1 MTCHCLGA
9 FGFALLG
16 ALTTLYPAQCQDQ
29 LSVDQ
34 AIERARRLD
43 GTVVCVKGWIHLIYL
58 NKSSVLVWD
67 LVPAGVRAKQRWQ
80 KRSIGLVEW
89 SSAAGIDQEM
99 YQPDSYMKLDAV
111 WGWPPN
117 PTVVVEVVYRGI
129 LKHKKYL
136 LHKTILGHS
145 FTAEERV
152 ALASALRHTRYDVEL
167 VTLEVVSAEAASA
180 R

>member
-1 MTCHCLGA
+1 MTSCY
-9 FGFALLG
+9 LG
-16 ALTTLYPAQCQDQ
+16 ALGFTLMGALTMVHATQCQGV

-34 AIERARRLD
+34 AIQRARRLD
-43 GTVVCVKGWIHLIYL
+43 GTVVCVKGWIHSIPID
-58 NKSSVLVWD
+58 KSAVLVWD
-67 LVPAGVRAKQRWQ
+67 LVPVGVGAKQRWQ

-117 PTVVVEVVYRGI
+117 STVIVEVVYRGI

-167 VTLEVVSAEAASA
+167 VTLEVVSAEGASA